1 MVKLRVFSVATVTFD
16 SWLSPLRGTPTAYLN
31 ALRLFSRVMERLA
44 SDLRT
49 VVRLRLAK
57 HLCTRSLGFATQNP
71 RCFELALT
79 RLGTHYRSAFL
90 LRKNFPRFAC
100 LPCG

>member
-71 RCFELALT
+71 RCSRPAGNLLNANYTSRKLT
-79 RLGTHYRSAFL
+79 S
-90 LRKNFPRFAC
+90 
-100 LPCG
+100 